1 MPGQITFA
9 LDDSEFQGVM
19 AEYIRRSSKEAA
31 TAMNRTMNSL
41 AIFGVT
47 EAKEAQA
54 GEIERVQT
62 LDWWPK
68 FVAAVMV
75 RKKAKQLAVK
85 MQKASAKGKTI
96 SGKSYTKLVALHY
109 TREEARKESAR
120 IIRNRSLAIGFVR
133 FFFVTLSRRV
143 REYVPGARAAVGK
156 SFRGFE
162 VDVKPATVQDP
173 SIRASVKYAYRSR
186 GQKAVQKA
194 EALLQDI
201 LDRARPLLIADMRKY
216 IADKLNQIPKY
227 RGGAA

>member
-1 MPGQITFA
+1 MPGQVQFA

-19 AEYIRRSSKEAA
+19 AEYIRHSSKEAA
-31 TAMNRTMNSL
+31 YAMNRTMNSL
-41 AIFGVT
+41 AIIGNT
-47 EAKEAQA
+47 EAKEAQE
-54 GEIERVQT
+54 GEIQNVQT

-68 FVAAVMV
+68 YIAAIMV
-75 RKKAKQLAVK
+75 KKKAKQLATR

-96 SGKSYTKLVALHY
+96 SGKTYSKLVALHY
-109 TREEARKESAR
+109 TREEAKKESAR
-120 IIRNRSLAIGFVR
+120 VIRKRSLAIGFVR

-143 REYVPGARAAVGK
+143 REYTPGVKVPASK

-201 LDRARPLLIADMRKY
+201 LDRARPLLIADMRQY

-227 RGGAA
+227 RGGTA